1 MAVFIGPKIVRKASG
16 VAEYATVSCATGQ
29 TFVKGELV
37 YLASGQ
43 ATACA
48 SDGQVVYGIA
58 QETAD
63 AAATTTMTVTVEIIH
78 PEDDVEMTCSSAP
91 TYANVGIKYALVI
104 VAGTSCKAD
113 LTDTSN
119 DCITFVRPVYD
130 TGGNLSGTS
139 TTRAIF
145 HFLPACCQSR
155 TGA

>member
-1 MAVFIGPKIVRKASG
+1 MAVFIGPKIVKKASG

-43 ATACA
+43 ATAVA
-48 SDGQVVYGIA
+48 SDGVVVYGIA

-63 AAATTTMTVTVEIIH
+63 AAATTTMTQTVEIIH
-78 PEDDVEMTCSSAP
+78 PEDDVEMTCSTTP
-91 TYANVGIKYALVI
+91 TYANIGINYALVI

-113 LTDTSN
+113 LSDTGN
-119 DCITFVRPVYD
+119 DAIVCVGLVYD
-130 TGGNLSGTS
+130 TGGNAS

-145 HFLPACCQSR
+145 HFLPAVCQSN